1 MYNFQL
7 GDIAEEINTIFTKVD
22 TQIREII
29 GQQFLSIVGIIF
41 GGLVVTRTHK
51 AGYGGGGGRQEGYRW
66 MMEGTTWT
74 PLLYIK

>member
-7 GDIAEEINTIFTKVD
+7 GDIAEEINTIFTTVD

-51 AGYGGGGGRQEGYRW
+51 QDMVEVEAG
-66 MMEGTTWT
+66 
-74 PLLYIK
+74 